1 MLYFGL
7 SECLMTVRVLYMSIA
22 SKSATGPNVIQ
33 ILWNR
38 KQVAEIHN

>member
-7 SECLMTVRVLYMSIA
+7 NEWLMTVRVLYMSLA
-22 SKSATGPNVIQ
+22 SQIATGPNVIQ